1 MYTAASEHA
10 HYFIQSLD
18 VYSLFVA
25 MKEAILMAENK
36 AGWEK

>member
-1 MYTAASEHA
+1 MYTAAGEYA

-18 VYSLFVA
+18 SNSLFVA

-36 AGWEK
+36 AAWEK